1 MYADPDIPW
10 CGIDVCN
17 IFVPGLIPR
26 FAHSLGKPFVRYSG
40 FGYAVL
46 IHFGYSMSKIY
57 DDHIVL
63 VVPVALSHRRLLS
76 PHPVAEYPLSMA
88 HRDVLAA

>member
-10 CGIDVCN
+10 WGIDVRN
-17 IFVPGLIPR
+17 IFLPGVLPR

-40 FGYAVL
+40 FGCAVL
-46 IHFGYSMSKIY
+46 IDFGYSMPKIY

-76 PHPVAEYPLSMA
+76 PHLGAGYPLSMA